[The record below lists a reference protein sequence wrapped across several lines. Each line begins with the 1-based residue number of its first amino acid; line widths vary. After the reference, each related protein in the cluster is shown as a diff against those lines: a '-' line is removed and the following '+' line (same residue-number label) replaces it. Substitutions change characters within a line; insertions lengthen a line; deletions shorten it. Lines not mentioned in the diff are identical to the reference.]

1 MVRVTPLR
9 SALHVA
15 AACGASAVMA
25 DISAAQCRPPASSN
39 EARLLAYYS
48 APVVMSP
55 QLVPPG
61 VGDAWVRL
69 GGDVTYVPR
78 PDPTLQ
84 RSGRCFMPKEESTHL
99 TSILPRPRIVATLP
113 HGLMLEAS
121 YLPPIQ
127 VAHAKANLL
136 SGAASIS
143 RGVGVWLGGPLV
155 GTARAHFTHG
165 TIHGSI
171 TCPKKAL
178 QQIDASVPCYGTDP
192 SYDAFKPDVWGL
204 ETILSR
210 TMFGGR
216 LGTYGGAGY
225 NWLQPRFQ
233 AHFLEGTGTLDS
245 TRIEVNLT
253 RLALFA
259 GAEWR
264 ARGRWSATAQVYAF
278 PQDVALLRVGA
289 VASVGGR

>member
-1 MVRVTPLR
+1 MLRVTPPR
-9 SALHVA
+9 SALRIV
-15 AACGASAVMA
+15 AACGASAMMA
-25 DISAAQCRPPASSN
+25 GMAGAQCRPPKNSN

-55 QLVPPG
+55 QIMPPG
-61 VGDAWVRL
+61 VTNARVTL
-69 GGDVTYVPR
+69 GGEVTYVPR

-113 HGLMLEAS
+113 HGVMVELS
-121 YLPPIQ
+121 YLPPFR

-143 RGVGVWLGGPLV
+143 HDVGAWLGGPLV
-155 GTARAHFTHG
+155 GTVRAHFTHG
-165 TIHGSI
+165 TVHGPI

-204 ETILSR
+204 EAILSR
-210 TMFGGR
+210 TMLGGR

-245 TRIEVNLT
+245 TRIEVDLT

-259 GAEWR
+259 GGEWR
-264 ARGRWSATAQVYAF
+264 VRGRWSATAQLYAF
-278 PQDVALLRVGA
+278 PQDIALFRVGA
-289 VASVGGR
+289 AASVGGR